1 MAPRDAS
8 DDGPDGE
15 DAKARQQADSYL
27 QLAYDEL
34 RAIARQLLRG
44 ERPSHTLQATAL
56 VHEAWMRLS
65 ASGASFRDEAV
76 FRRLAVRTMRRA
88 LVDHARKRA
97 TSKRGAHVRV
107 DLDVDEVVSEV
118 GLRNPIDVLAL
129 DEALERIAADD
140 DRLVRILEMRVFAG
154 LSLREIAETLELS
167 VSHAQRLVTTAL
179 ERLRAELGEP

>member
-1 MAPRDAS
+1 MAPRDES
-8 DDGPDGE
+8 DDEPDGG

-88 LVDHARKRA
+88 LVDHARKRFLVIGNA
-97 TSKRGAHVRV
+97 
-107 DLDVDEVVSEV
+107 VSPARSANV
-118 GLRNPIDVLAL
+118 ITNSVSQACNPISSRDAVGIRKCHDFSVARARACISCRCGPAL
-129 DEALERIAADD
+129 RLFDECNGKRF
-140 DRLVRILEMRVFAG
+140 RNSSG
-154 LSLREIAETLELS
+154 
-167 VSHAQRLVTTAL
+167 
-179 ERLRAELGEP
+179 